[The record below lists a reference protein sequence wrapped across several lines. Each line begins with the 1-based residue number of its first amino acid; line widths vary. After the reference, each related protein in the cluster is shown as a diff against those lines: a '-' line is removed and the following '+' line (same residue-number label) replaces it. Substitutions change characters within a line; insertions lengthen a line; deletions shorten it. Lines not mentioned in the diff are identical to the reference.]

1 MSIGDGRDGIGDA
14 GSGEV
19 GTLLRVAGV
28 AALGAG
34 LLAACGPGDA
44 AGGESARSDQAASA
58 VADQDTQATRGAPDT
73 TETVSRGSE
82 TTELR
87 IDGITITA
95 EVADEDAERE
105 QGLMHRDSLPE
116 NHGML
121 FVYPEERTLSFWMRN
136 TRIALD
142 IAFIDQGGRIVDIQQ
157 MEPQSDVQHR
167 SAEPAMY
174 ALEMRQGWFAD
185 HGIEVG
191 ARVAF

>member
-1 MSIGDGRDGIGDA
+1 MSIGDGRDGVRDA
-14 GSGEV
+14 APGEL
-19 GTLLRVAGV
+19 GTLLRAAGLAV
-28 AALGAG
+28 LGAG
-34 LLAACGPGDA
+34 LLAACGPED
-44 AGGESARSDQAASA
+44 AGGGSASSGQAASA
-58 VADQDTQATRGAPDT
+58 VAAADSQATRGAPDT

-87 IDGITITA
+87 IDGITISA
-95 EVADEDAERE
+95 EVADEDAERQ

-136 TRIALD
+136 TRIPLD
-142 IAFIDQGGRIVDIQQ
+142 IAFIDQAGRIVDIQQ
-157 MEPQSDVQHR
+157 MAPQSDEQHR

-191 ARVAF
+191 ATVVF